1 MREKKIFRSLVSD
14 VDRKNPNAI
23 PMYLEKHFKE
33 KAQLK
38 KERQMMGNQ
47 EELRAKIEEMEEVN
61 TGNRK
66 MIDTSQV
73 KR

>member
-1 MREKKIFRSLVSD
+1 
-14 VDRKNPNAI
+14 
-23 PMYLEKHFKE
+23 MYLEKHFKE